1 MASGLETNVT
11 EMWENFRELT
21 GYEMDKAIKR
31 GLKKAATAIK
41 KKTVENARA
50 GIKTY
55 NNDPDNEYT
64 QADSILDAPRV
75 SKIQDW
81 YDEDS
86 VSIKVHVMGPI
97 SGKSQG
103 YRFRFLEKGTKERE
117 VRVQKGK
124 SLKTPRRLGSIS
136 PRWYFRDA
144 KNSVDT
150 ERIFIETI
158 DEAIAKINSNS

>member
-11 EMWENFRELT
+11 EMWENFKELT
-21 GYEMDKAIKR
+21 GYEMDKAIKK

-41 KKTVENARA
+41 KRTVENARA

-55 NNDPDNEYT
+55 NNDPDDEYT

-86 VSIKVHVMGPI
+86 VSIKVHVMGPLH
-97 SGKSQG
+97 GKSQG
-103 YRFRFLEKGTKERE
+103 YRFRFLEKGTKERK
-117 VRVQKGK
+117 VRTQKGK
-124 SLKTPRRLGSIS
+124 SLKTPRNIGAIR

-144 KNSVDT
+144 KDSVDV

-158 DEAIAKINSNS
+158 DEAIEKINSNS

>member
-11 EMWENFRELT
+11 EMWEKFRELT
-21 GYEMDKAIKR
+21 GYEMDKAIKK
-31 GLKKAATAIK
+31 GLKKAATTIK

-97 SGKSQG
+97 HGKSQG

-117 VRVQKGK
+117 VRTQKGK
-124 SLKTPRRLGSIS
+124 SLKTPRKIGAIS

-144 KNSVDT
+144 KDSVDA
-150 ERIFIETI
+150 EIIFIEAI
-158 DEAIAKINSNS
+158 DEAIEKINSNS

>member
-11 EMWENFRELT
+11 EMWEKFKELT
-21 GYEMDKAIKR
+21 GYEMDKAIKK
-31 GLKKAATAIK
+31 GLKKAATTIK

-50 GIKTY
+50 GITSY
-55 NNDPDNEYT
+55 NNDPNDEYT

-86 VSIKVHVMGPI
+86 VSIKVHVMGPLH
-97 SGKSQG
+97 GKSQG
-103 YRFRFLEKGTKERE
+103 YRFRFLEKGTKR
-117 VRVQKGK
+117 RFIRTQKGK
-124 SLKTPRRLGSIS
+124 SLKTPRKIGAIR

-144 KNSVDT
+144 KNSVDV

-158 DEAIAKINSNS
+158 DEAIDKINSNS

>member
-11 EMWENFRELT
+11 EMWEKFRELT
-21 GYEMDKAIKR
+21 GYEMDKAIKK
-31 GLKKAATAIK
+31 GLKKAATTIK

-55 NNDPDNEYT
+55 NNDPNNEYT

-86 VSIKVHVMGPI
+86 VSIKVHVMGPLH
-97 SGKSQG
+97 GKSQG

-124 SLKTPRRLGSIS
+124 SLKTPRKIGAIR

-144 KNSVDT
+144 KDSVDV

-158 DEAIAKINSNS
+158 DEAIEKINSNS

>member
-11 EMWENFRELT
+11 EMWENFKELT
-21 GYEMDKAIKR
+21 GYEMDKAIKK
-31 GLKKAATAIK
+31 GLRKAATAIK
-41 KKTVENARA
+41 NKTVENARA

-86 VSIKVHVMGPI
+86 VSIKVHVMGPLH
-97 SGKSQG
+97 GKSQG

-117 VRVQKGK
+117 VRTQKGK
-124 SLKTPRRLGSIS
+124 SLKTPRKIGAIR

-144 KNSVDT
+144 KDSVDV

-158 DEAIAKINSNS
+158 DGAIEKINSNS